1 MKRKLATWAVDY
13 RWVVLIVTALLIGLF
28 WWKMMGAVILN
39 DPDDWSNQKHPYVK
53 LNKEILHQFG
63 GANILQIMVKVKDG
77 GKYPDIYNL
86 DTLTRVKEIADRV
99 YIMKGF
105 IPPNFEGITA
115 PKVKYFKATEEMI
128 IIEQLMAE
136 TPKTQEDIA
145 RIKEGVQLNPFVYG
159 KLVSKDFKGTLM
171 MADYNREIALDEIYL
186 EALAIKEK
194 YTDEN
199 HEISISGKP
208 VQMGWLNEQQK
219 IEMPLAFLFLF
230 IVTAIVLYCS
240 FRNFRGVVLPL
251 VVGIIGSIV
260 GMGTVAWT
268 GVAFNIISYGSPFI
282 ILAAGAAHVVQYL
295 KRFQEIYG
303 EERDKRQAAIDAN
316 VHIMPPLVISVVTDA
331 LGFIIIIF
339 TPFSNLINMAVG
351 SAAGLISMLY
361 LVIFFVPAVVS
372 FMPPPSE
379 KAIKMASA
387 EEESALGSF
396 LGTVARKGFH
406 DWRFRFF
413 IPVAV
418 AVAGSLWFCHEKL
431 YIGGFD
437 WDTAIYS
444 NIAHRWQRIWV
455 YKDQEDI
462 AKTFAGCYP
471 YNILI
476 EGKEPDVMKDP
487 ALLQQIERMQDW
499 LETRKEI
506 TYTISLPN
514 YLRGMNI
521 LFHEGNMEFNKV
533 PDDPLLNSQYLYML
547 STGSPG
553 EFETTVD
560 TVTWQNAALKTL
572 CSCGNPRC
580 YDKLVWETLAWA
592 KENWTY
598 EKAVPRIAGGFIGVS
613 ASMSE
618 DAQKYLIPLLIA
630 LVLLIYTLVAMLFR
644 DLFFPVYLV
653 APLLCGLAVMM
664 GPLAYLTMSAK
675 DVVDYNAQQFI
686 SLCLG
691 VGIDANVY
699 LLFRYFEEMAKS
711 KDAAAAMERAWTTTG
726 KAVLYSA
733 LSLSLAYIPLC
744 FVKTFWAYLGW
755 GSLMILLLNSFASL
769 VILPTIL
776 GVFRPRFLFRSDIK
790 IVQS

>member
-1 MKRKLATWAVDY
+1 MKRKLATFAVRQ
-13 RWVVLIVTALLIGLF
+13 RWVVLILTVALIGLF
-28 WWKMMGAVILN
+28 GWKMMSAVVLN

-63 GANILQIMVKVKDG
+63 GANILQLMVKVKEG

-86 DTLTRVKEIADRV
+86 DTLTRIKEIADRL

-105 IPPNFEGITA
+105 IPPNFEGLTA
-115 PKVKYFKATEEMI
+115 PKVKFFKATEEMI
-128 IIEQLMAE
+128 VIEQLMPE
-136 TPKTQEDIA
+136 TPKTAEDVA

-159 KLVSKDFKGTLM
+159 KLVSKDFKGALL
-171 MADYNREIALDEIYL
+171 MADYNRDIALDEIYR

-194 YTDEN
+194 YSDEN
-199 HEISISGKP
+199 HEIAISGKP

-230 IVTAIVLYCS
+230 IVTGIILYSS
-240 FRNFRGVVLPL
+240 FRNVRGVLLPL
-251 VVGIIGSIV
+251 VVGIIGSII
-260 GMGTVAWT
+260 GMGAVAWT
-268 GVAFNIISYGSPFI
+268 GVPFNIISYGSPFI
-282 ILAAGAAHVVQYL
+282 ILAAGAAHAVQII
-295 KRFQEIYG
+295 KRYQEIYG
-303 EERDKRQAAIDAN
+303 EIRDEAESIIQAN
-316 VHIMPPLVISVVTDA
+316 MHIMPPLVISVITDA
-331 LGFIIIIF
+331 LGFIIILF

-351 SAAGLISMLY
+351 SAAGLISMLF
-361 LVIFFVPAVVS
+361 LIPFTLPAILS
-372 FMPPPSE
+372 LCPPPSE
-379 KAIKMASA
+379 KAIQMATG
-387 EEESALGSF
+387 EESSLLGRF
-396 LGTVARKGFH
+396 LGTFARHGF
-406 DWRFRFF
+406 DRWRYRIFF
-413 IPVAV
+413 PVAIV
-418 AVAGSLWFCHEKL
+418 VVLSLVFCYYKM

-444 NIAHRWQRIWV
+444 NILHRWERIWV
-455 YKDQEDI
+455 FKDQDDV

-560 TVTWQNAALKTL
+560 TVTWRNAALKTL

-580 YDKLVWETLAWA
+580 YDKLVWETQEWA
-592 KENWTY
+592 KKNWTY
-598 EKAVPRIAGGFIGVS
+598 DKAVPRIAGGFIGVS

-618 DAQKYLIPLLIA
+618 DAQRYLMPLLLA
-630 LVLLIYTLVAMLFR
+630 LVLLIYVLVAMLFR
-644 DLFFPVYLV
+644 SLVVPLYLV

-664 GPLAYLTMSAK
+664 GPLQYLTMSGK
-675 DVVDYNAQQFI
+675 DVIDYNAQQFI

-699 LLFRYFEEMAKS
+699 LVFRYFEEMAKS

-769 VILPTIL
+769 VILPVIL
-776 GVFRPRFLFRSDIK
+776 GVFKPKFMFK
-790 IVQS
+790 IETR